1 MQLKVIKSDIE
12 HEEAMNA
19 LMELMDANPEEGS
32 PEANK
37 LEVLATLIEKYE
49 EERFPI
55 DLPDAVEA
63 IRFRMDQQGLTQKD
77 LIPYIGTAARVS
89 EILNRRRPLS
99 LNMIRS
105 LNEGLGIP
113 AAVLIGKAEKLS
125 TSDEYALEWDKFPL
139 KEMHER
145 GCFPSFTG
153 KIADLKTYAEE
164 LVQGFLNLLP
174 SRDTAMP
181 ALLRS
186 NVHQRSGRPM
196 DRLALYAWQVTV
208 QQQALQ
214 QPLSNRYQGID
225 EAFMQRIVK
234 TSWSDQGPL
243 LAKELLNKQGIHLI
257 IEPHFNKTYLDG
269 AVMLGT
275 DGNPIIGLTARYD
288 RLDNFWFTLLHELSH
303 LHLHLNDETSA
314 FFDDLKVASDVDEV
328 EQEADNLAKQ
338 MLIAEEAWQTAG
350 LQPTTS
356 SDAIQHFAS
365 ELNIHPAIVAGRIQF
380 ESGDYHCHRNMLGRG
395 DVMRLFGF
403 G

>member
-214 QPLSNRYQGID
+214 QPHYHLYLGRKSCPLAAPVNPLILKATNFEHVLDHYSIDGCLFGLFKDSQPRYYWEQTAECETELKASYRVPRYDQPLSRARWQFVSR
-225 EAFMQRIVK
+225 EEHV
-234 TSWSDQGPL
+234 L
-243 LAKELLNKQGIHLI
+243 LAVGK
-257 IEPHFNKTYLDG
+257 
-269 AVMLGT
+269 
-275 DGNPIIGLTARYD
+275 
-288 RLDNFWFTLLHELSH
+288 S
-303 LHLHLNDETSA
+303 
-314 FFDDLKVASDVDEV
+314 
-328 EQEADNLAKQ
+328 
-338 MLIAEEAWQTAG
+338 
-350 LQPTTS
+350 
-356 SDAIQHFAS
+356 
-365 ELNIHPAIVAGRIQF
+365 
-380 ESGDYHCHRNMLGRG
+380 
-395 DVMRLFGF
+395 
-403 G
+403 